1 MLPSLTRPL
10 NQTGRDM
17 IENWA
22 SNFSTT
28 YPRSYFEKELSVHN
42 WTEWAHESYEKAIK
56 YIYDDILPYDPKNPP
71 VITPEY

>member
-42 WTEWAHESYEKAIK
+42 WT
-56 YIYDDILPYDPKNPP
+56 
-71 VITPEY
+71 V